1 MKDRMYGFTKEERKM
16 IYDRNM
22 RLYEMYLTILQILT
36 IVFAFLSLKKNLE
49 FFSAAVLG
57 LAVLNGAILFIKY
70 VFIATPGYRKFCSYR
85 RGNKGKGCEKNPE

>member
-1 MKDRMYGFTKEERKM
+1 MEDRMYGLTKEERKI
-16 IYDRNM
+16 IYNRNM

-57 LAVLNGAILFIKY
+57 IAVLNGAILFIKY
-70 VFIATPGYRKFCSYR
+70 VFIATPGYREFCSYR
-85 RGNKGKGCEKNPE
+85 KSNKRKGCEKNPE